1 MKIKIKL
8 FFGIILVEQLLS
20 LVKHGKFTGR
30 IEDVNNFLILF
41 LLY

>member
-1 MKIKIKL
+1 MTPTDQL
-8 FFGIILVEQLLS
+8 ILLLLDKLLS